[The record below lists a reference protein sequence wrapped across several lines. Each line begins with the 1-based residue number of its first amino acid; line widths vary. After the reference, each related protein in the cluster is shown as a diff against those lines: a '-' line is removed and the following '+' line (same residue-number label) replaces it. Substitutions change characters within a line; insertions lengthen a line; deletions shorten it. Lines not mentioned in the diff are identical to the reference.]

1 MGTLKIYYK
10 RELGFGLG
18 GDVGGSVL
26 RLRNS
31 TGAKILAADDGAGQ
45 SSRWAASTDSNHY
58 GNVGISSGQLK

>member
-1 MGTLKIYYK
+1 M
-10 RELGFGLG
+10 GFGLG

-31 TGAKILAADDGAGQ
+31 TGAKILAPDDGAGQ

-58 GNVGISSGQLK
+58 GSVNIPSGQIQK